1 MLSRVADSIYW
12 MNRYIERA
20 ENVARFIDVNLNL
33 TLDLPVGMTEEWE
46 PLVHATGD
54 YQVFQERLGQATKQ
68 NVVAFLTFDVGN
80 PNSIYSCLTAARE
93 NARSVRETI
102 TSDMWEQVNK
112 FYLMVRAAASDGKAM
127 ESPHDFFSEIKMTS
141 HLYAG
146 ITDASM
152 SHGEGWHFANLGH
165 LVERADKTS
174 RILDVMYFSLLPSVQ
189 DVGTSLDD
197 IRWAAVLKSASA
209 FEMYRKRYGR
219 ILPTNVAD
227 FLMLNREFPRSMHSS
242 AIRAEESLH
251 SISGSPFGTFRN
263 SAEQRLGRLRSE
275 LDYAQIEEILG
286 GGLNEFLMAF
296 QDNLNHVGDAISETF
311 FALGP
316 AATAKAEHAS

>member
-93 NARSVRETI
+93 NARSVREII

-112 FYLMVRAAASDGKAM
+112 FYLMVRAAASDGKAL
-127 ESPHDFFSEIKMTS
+127 ESRHDFFSEIKMTS

-146 ITDASM
+146 ITDPTM

-197 IRWAAVLKSASA
+197 IRWAAALKSASA

-227 FLMLNREFPRSMHSS
+227 FLMLNREFPRSMHSCV
-242 AIRAEESLH
+242 IRAEESLH

-275 LDYAQIEEILG
+275 LDYAQIEEIIG
-286 GGLNEFLMAF
+286 GGLHEFLMAF
-296 QDNLNHVGDAISETF
+296 QDKLNHVGDAISETF